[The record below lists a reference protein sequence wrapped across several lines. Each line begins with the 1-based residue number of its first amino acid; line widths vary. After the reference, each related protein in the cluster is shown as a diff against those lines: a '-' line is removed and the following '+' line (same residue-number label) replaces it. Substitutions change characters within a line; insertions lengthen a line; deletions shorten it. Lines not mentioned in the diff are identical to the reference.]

1 LALGICGVDM
11 TCHQMRG
18 KIAAA
23 LSLGVFFAGNTL
35 AQAET
40 VLFTQPIIN
49 ISADSGGR
57 IGDFVS
63 RLHKYKYANAQVAF
77 SGNCDSACTLFLAL
91 PHNQTCVNTGAVFR
105 FHAPTAGSAEV
116 GLAAKHFLMANYP
129 GWVRSWI
136 NRHNGLTTQ
145 LISMDYNYASKFIRS
160 CGTVASR

>member
-1 LALGICGVDM
+1 MAVGICGVDM
-11 TCHQMRG
+11 TCHQIRG
-18 KIAAA
+18 RIAAA
-23 LSLGVFFAGNTL
+23 LSLVVFFAGKTHAN
-35 AQAET
+35 AET

-57 IGDFVS
+57 IGDFMS

-116 GLAAKHFLMANYP
+116 GVAAKHFLMANYP
-129 GWVRSWI
+129 SWVRSWI

-145 LISMDYNYASKFIRS
+145 LISMDYNYASKFMRN
-160 CGTVASR
+160 CGSMASR